1 MRILANGRERSAAD
15 GCSVADF
22 VRELGL
28 DPRYVIIELN
38 GEALQREYF
47 EASLLTEGDRVEI
60 VKAVAGG

>member
-1 MRILANGRERSAAD
+1 MRILANGHERSAAD
-15 GCSVADF
+15 GCSVANF

-38 GEALQREYF
+38 GEALQREHF
-47 EASLLTEGDRVEI
+47 ETSSLTDGDRVEI